1 MANIIYINDL
11 RSNRDSDFTKTPIGY
26 VANDSTSRPILGLG
40 DKLELDVPPLTS
52 GDFGN
57 IRASIE
63 GTNEFSD
70 IESSENKQFIITI
83 RMLIKDKY
91 NIMLIQILLI
101 LFNLF
106 LKITIILL

>member
-1 MANIIYINDL
+1 M
-11 RSNRDSDFTKTPIGY
+11 
-26 VANDSTSRPILGLG
+26 G

-70 IESSENKQFIITI
+70 IESSENKTVYHNYSDVDKGSNTI
-83 RMLIKDKY
+83 LVDTNFVNPFLTFFKD
-91 NIMLIQILLI
+91 NNHIV
-101 LFNLF
+101 
-106 LKITIILL
+106 